1 MARGHSDPAPRNH
14 SGAIEVLRGAFWT
27 IALAVIAGYAFF
39 ALVGAFS
46 ITDAVAAS
54 LLVAVLAL
62 LWTIHAASARRRH
75 HDEQRDPRM
84 RAARQ
89 RRGF

>member
-1 MARGHSDPAPRNH
+1 MAQGHSDPAPRH
-14 SGAIEVLRGAFWT
+14 QGGAIEALRGAFWT

-39 ALVGAFS
+39 AIVGAFS

-54 LLVAVLAL
+54 LLVAALAL
-62 LWTIHAASARRRH
+62 LWTVHAAIARRRH
-75 HDEQRDPRM
+75 HEEQRDPRM